1 MKISD
6 KLKKVDMRFTVE
18 MYDNGYLI
26 EVSGRNHSDDYSSA
40 RIMCKD
46 VDELLELVQETTN
59 AERDE

>member
-26 EVSGRNHSDDYSSA
+26 DVSGRNHSDDYSNA

-46 VDELLELVQETTN
+46 VDELLELVQEAAI